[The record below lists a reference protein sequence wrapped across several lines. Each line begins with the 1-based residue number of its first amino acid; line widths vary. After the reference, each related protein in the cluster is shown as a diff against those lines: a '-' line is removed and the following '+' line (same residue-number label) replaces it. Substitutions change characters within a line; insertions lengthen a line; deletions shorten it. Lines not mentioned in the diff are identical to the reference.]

1 MTLRIDTSR
10 DGRQVVFRLIGRIR
24 GENLRDVEHQITGT
38 SRPVVLDLDQVSLVD
53 VDVVRFLSDTESAGI
68 ELRNCPRFIR
78 AWIDT
83 QRDRGGSQ

>member
-24 GENLRDVEHQITGT
+24 GENLRDVEHQITGAAC
-38 SRPVVLDLDQVSLVD
+38 RPVVLDLDQVSLVD
-53 VDVVRFLSDTESAGI
+53 VDVVRFLSHTEAAGI

-78 AWIDT
+78 AWIESE
-83 QRDRGGSQ
+83 RDRGG

>member
-10 DGRQVVFRLIGRIR
+10 EGRRVVSRLIGRIR
-24 GENLRDVEHQITGT
+24 GENLRDVEHQITGAR
-38 SRPVVLDLDQVSLVD
+38 RPVVLDLDQVTLVD
-53 VDVVRFLSDTESAGI
+53 VDVVRFLSDAEAAGI

-83 QRDRGGSQ
+83 ERDHGG